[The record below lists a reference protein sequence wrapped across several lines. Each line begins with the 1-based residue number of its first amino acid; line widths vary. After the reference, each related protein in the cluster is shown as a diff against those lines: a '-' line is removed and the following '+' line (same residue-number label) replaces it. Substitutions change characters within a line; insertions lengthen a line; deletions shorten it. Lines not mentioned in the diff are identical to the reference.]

1 MRPHRLELE
10 AFGPYADAAVV
21 EFDPLAREGLF
32 LIHGST
38 GAGKTYLLDAL
49 CFALYGE
56 VSGER
61 SIKGLRSDHAAAGQV
76 PRVRLEFSAAGGRW
90 RVERQAACTVPRVR
104 GEGTTTKPARAALWR
119 LNGGAEEAVAGNV
132 TEVSREV
139 VRLLG
144 LDASQFRQ
152 VILLPQG
159 RFAEVL
165 RAGAEQREAL
175 LKTLFD
181 TVLYER
187 VSRWLEEQAREAH
200 GEVLERRRQLQ
211 SLAEQAQ
218 AIAAPWAAAEDPED
232 PAAGAEKSPPLEHAE
247 GQREQLQGLAA
258 EVLSQRRA
266 AEARCEQLQQHLLQV
281 SRQADRWDRR
291 QAALQGLAAA
301 EQEQP
306 RIEQLRQRLA
316 RAEAAEQLRA
326 SLQAHDQARLQLRE
340 LDGRLRAVETTI
352 QEQRQATPL
361 LPAPVLALALGDGQ
375 GVAGGEIR
383 GPEITAA
390 ISALAA
396 RCQELEAL
404 VRLHG
409 EQRHT
414 EAALAAAGTA
424 LAQLTEQVQRGE
436 ALVAQTEAALPQGE
450 RQLLLARRQRDR
462 LAGLEQQ
469 WQQAQQ
475 QLAGLAQLEGA
486 ERERQAAE
494 AALLQRQ
501 QEQLQRREALQE
513 LRQRQLEG
521 MAARLAAAL
530 EHGQACPVC
539 GSRHHPQPARAGS
552 DAVSAEQVE
561 AAEETLQA
569 AEGLLQLAL
578 ATASAAQAGVAS
590 LQAQWQAAWRDPQA
604 AHAAAAAARLQLE
617 QAQAEASQVEA
628 LEAELAQGQLRLQ
641 AYRERLEQ
649 RRLERSQAGERL
661 GQHRLQAE
669 RQQRELQQGLGDS
682 WQRDPAPLLSQQQA
696 LQRHLASWVDL
707 RQERLLAAGRA
718 EEWAERLAVQLAAAG
733 FADAA
738 AVGAALAPEE
748 QRQAWHAQVNGFD
761 QALRRD
767 RETLADPDLQDLPP
781 ERPDLEAAQ
790 GRGQSAAAER
800 DGLLQRQARLEAAIT
815 ALAAVV
821 ERQRQASAALTQLQ
835 QRADLLHGV
844 ADRCLGRSSPHI
856 SLQRWVLS
864 AYLEEICSYANQR
877 LDLMTA
883 GRYQLLLSD
892 GSGQRRGGKA
902 GLGLRVL
909 DAFTGEEREV
919 SSLSG
924 GETFQAS
931 LALALGVADTV
942 QAHSGGVRLD
952 TLFID
957 EGFGSLDP
965 DSLQLAMD
973 ELDRL
978 RDGGRMIGLISHVA
992 GLRERIRSGIEVVAS
1007 ERGSRLLVGVNPGW
1021 G

>member
-10 AFGPYADAAVV
+10 AFGPYAERAVV
-21 EFDPLAREGLF
+21 AFDPLAREGLF

-61 SIKGLRSDHAAAGQV
+61 SLKGLRSDHAAAGQV
-76 PRVRLEFSAAGGRW
+76 PRVQLEFSAGGGRW
-90 RVERQAACTVPRVR
+90 RVERQPACTVPRVR

-119 LNGGAEEAVAGNV
+119 LTGDVAEAVAGNV
-132 TEVSREV
+132 TEVGREV
-139 VRLLG
+139 VRLIG

-165 RAGAEQREAL
+165 RAGAEQRETL

-187 VSRWLEEQAREAH
+187 VTRWLEDRAREAH
-200 GEVLERRRQLQ
+200 GAVLEGRRQQQ
-211 SLAEQAQ
+211 SLVEQAQ
-218 AIAAPWAAAEDPED
+218 AITAPWVTGQD
-232 PAAGAEKSPPLEHAE
+232 PASTDDGPSPLAQ
-247 GQREQLQGLAA
+247 GQREQRQLQALAA
-258 EVLSQRRA
+258 QVLSQRRT
-266 AEARCEQLQQHLLQV
+266 AEATCEELQRQQLALA
-281 SRQADRWDRR
+281 RQADRWDRR
-291 QAALQGLAAA
+291 QAARQGMAAA
-301 EQEQP
+301 EQRQP
-306 RIEQLRQRLA
+306 QIDQLRQRLG
-316 RAEAAEQLRA
+316 RAEAAEALRA
-326 SLQAHDQARLQLRE
+326 SLQADHQARQHLQE
-340 LDGRLRAVETTI
+340 LDGRLRALEATI
-352 QEQRQATPL
+352 QQQCQGTPL
-361 LPAPVLALALGDGQ
+361 LPAPVAALALAAGQ
-375 GVAGGEIR
+375 GAG
-383 GPEITAA
+383 PVSSAAITAA

-396 RCQELEAL
+396 RGQELEGL
-404 VRLHG
+404 VRLHRDH
-409 EQRHT
+409 QQT
-414 EAALAAAGTA
+414 ETALAAAETG

-436 ALVAQTEAALPQGE
+436 ALVAQAEAALPHCNQ
-450 RQLLLARRQRDR
+450 QLLLARRNRDQ
-462 LAGLEQQ
+462 LVGLEQQ
-469 WQQAQQ
+469 WRQAEQ
-475 QLAGLAQLEGA
+475 QLAGLAQLEAA
-486 ERERQAAE
+486 ERERQVAE
-494 AALLQRQ
+494 AAVLQRQ
-501 QEQLQRREALQE
+501 QEQLQRREALQQ

-521 MAARLAAAL
+521 MAAQLAAAL
-530 EHGQACPVC
+530 ENGQACPVC

-552 DAVSAEQVE
+552 DAVSPEQVE
-561 AAEETLQA
+561 AAEGLLQA
-569 AEGLLQLAL
+569 ADRALQRAM
-578 ATASAAQAGVAS
+578 ATASASQAGLAA

-617 QAQAEASQVEA
+617 QAQAEASRVDA
-628 LEAELAQGQLRLQ
+628 LEAELAQGQQRLQ

-649 RRLERSQAGERL
+649 RRLERSQAEERL
-661 GQHRLQAE
+661 GQQRLQAG
-669 RQQRELQQGLGDS
+669 RQQRELQAGLGDA
-682 WQRDPAPLLSQQQA
+682 WQRDPAPVLGQQQT
-696 LQRHLASWVDL
+696 LQRHLAHWVEL
-707 RQERLLAAGRA
+707 RQERLLVAGRA
-718 EEWAERLAVQLAAAG
+718 DELTERLALQLAAAG
-733 FADAA
+733 FGDAA
-738 AVGAALAPEE
+738 AVGEALASEQ
-748 QRQAWHAQVNGFD
+748 QRQSWQHQVSGFD

-767 RETLADPDLQDLPP
+767 RETLADPDLQDLPA
-781 ERPDLEAAQ
+781 ERPDLDGAQ
-790 GRGQSAAAER
+790 SRCQVAAAER
-800 DGLLQRQARLEAAIT
+800 DGLLQRQAQLEAAIT
-815 ALAAVV
+815 ALAAVL
-821 ERQRQASAALTQLQ
+821 ERQQQASAELARLQ

-864 AYLEEICSYANQR
+864 AYLEDICSYANQR
-877 LDLMTA
+877 LELMTA

-952 TLFID
+952 ALFID